1 MFEWCTQKKLKPE
14 YSFEAKGKYPKV
26 RYICTLSVAGIDY
39 KAQKEAKNK
48 KEAQT
53 QCAWDFC
60 EKLVELTY
68 IGVAELPK
76 KPDPDAP
83 TGSSTA
89 SVTSGAPNASAN
101 SGAEVGLEEN
111 GGWTVENARRRLN
124 EFCMEERISCEFET
138 SSQGQGSKLKNYRI
152 FLENFFMI

>member
-1 MFEWCTQKKLKPE
+1 MLYEILAWLFEWCTQKKLKPE

-26 RYICTLSVAGIDY
+26 RYICTLIVAGIDY

-60 EKLVELTY
+60 EKLVQMSCIPE
-68 IGVAELPK
+68 GDLPK

-83 TGSSTA
+83 ATNPA
-89 SVTSGAPNASAN
+89 NATQTN
-101 SGAEVGLEEN
+101 
-111 GGWTVENARRRLN
+111 TTTNAGKFTFYKILYN
-124 EFCMEERISCEFET
+124 HF
-138 SSQGQGSKLKNYRI
+138 NY
-152 FLENFFMI
+152 

>member
-1 MFEWCTQKKLKPE
+1 MKNVSSAWLFEWCTQKKLKPE

-26 RYICTLSVAGIDY
+26 RYICTLNVTGIDY

-60 EKLVELTY
+60 EKLVEFTH
-68 IGVAELPK
+68 INASDLPK

-83 TGSSTA
+83 TSATGTSGSVASTAANNGSSGRV
-89 SVTSGAPNASAN
+89 SIVTSRFRGKS
-101 SGAEVGLEEN
+101 
-111 GGWTVENARRRLN
+111 
-124 EFCMEERISCEFET
+124 FFKIYF
-138 SSQGQGSKLKNYRI
+138 
-152 FLENFFMI
+152 FLFSTLLQELVKWVWKKMAAGR

>member
-1 MFEWCTQKKLKPE
+1 M
-14 YSFEAKGKYPKV
+14 

-68 IGVAELPK
+68 IGAAELPK

-83 TGSSTA
+83 AGSSTA
-89 SVTSGAPNASAN
+89 SVTSGAQSASNA
-101 SGAEVGLEEN
+101 GAEVGLEEN

-138 SSQGQGSKLKNYRI
+138 SSQGHGSKFVLFSEFFEI
-152 FLENFFMI
+152 FYMI